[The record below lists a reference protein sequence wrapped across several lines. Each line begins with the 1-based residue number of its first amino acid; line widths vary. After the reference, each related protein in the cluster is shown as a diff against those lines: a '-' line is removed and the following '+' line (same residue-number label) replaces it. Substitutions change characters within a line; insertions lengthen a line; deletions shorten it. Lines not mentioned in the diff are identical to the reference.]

1 MIVPENLEFK
11 GTTRRNRQYCGVGQT
26 LDWRDGDNLDL
37 LISRDINDDFM
48 VLIKGV
54 EQDPD
59 LGLKFVHPSIDD
71 DSEATDRYKEKYNDE
86 NNPRHHMMV
95 RI

>member
-1 MIVPENLEFK
+1 M
-11 GTTRRNRQYCGVGQT
+11 VGQP

-37 LISRDINDDFM
+37 LISIEINYYFV

-59 LGLKFVHPSIDD
+59 LGVNIDHP
-71 DSEATDRYKEKYNDE
+71 
-86 NNPRHHMMV
+86 
-95 RI
+95 